1 MISENTGKQIGTV
14 ADERIAKVFEV
25 TADGRERK
33 CLICDRLFS
42 RQASYEHSRT
52 ICYPPSSSLN

>member
-1 MISENTGKQIGTV
+1 
-14 ADERIAKVFEV
+14 VFEV